1 MARSLRRKSTDL
13 TFKSVFM
20 GLSWDYFLDTEGLVK
35 LILNFNRELNN
46 QEFPS
51 KKKTRKT
58 IDSNCGEQG
67 L

>member
-1 MARSLRRKSTDL
+1 
-13 TFKSVFM
+13 M